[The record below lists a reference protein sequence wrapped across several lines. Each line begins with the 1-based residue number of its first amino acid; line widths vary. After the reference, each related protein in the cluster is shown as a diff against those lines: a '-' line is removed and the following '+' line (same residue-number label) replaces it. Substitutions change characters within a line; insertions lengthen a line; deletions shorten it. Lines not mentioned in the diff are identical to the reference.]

1 MAFRKTVRSNYE
13 PPMHFGGFAEPK
25 MVSKEDGSGVS
36 VMKLEE
42 VPVEKLCEQSLPM
55 FGLEV
60 VKQTG
65 KVISGNVSF
74 APTDPTVFNDVQD
87 VVGDYVS
94 RVNPKLNE
102 NSVDPSTD
110 PADTSDTNTNV

>member
-1 MAFRKTVRSNYE
+1 MAFRKTIRSNYE

-42 VPVEKLCEQSLPM
+42 VPVEKLCDQALPM

-60 VKQTG
+60 IKQTG

-74 APTDPTVFNDVQD
+74 APTDPTDFNEVQD

-94 RVNPKLNE
+94 RVKPVLNE
-102 NSVDPSTD
+102 NPVDPPVDSVDPVDPST
-110 PADTSDTNTNV
+110 NV